1 MFSYII
7 SKAIYF
13 LENQGVI
20 LYPTDT
26 IWGIGC
32 DATNQKAVEK
42 IYQIKKRSETKSLI
56 LLVSDFQMLQKYVQ
70 LPTDFSS
77 FLNQQKKPTSVIY
90 ENPIGLAI
98 NTIASDNT
106 IAIRIAEDDF
116 CKQLISEFGKP
127 IVSTSANISG
137 EPSPSCFAE
146 ISPKIKN
153 SVDYVVPYRQDD
165 FQKKTSSQLVRLEK
179 NGEVKILRP

>member
-1 MFSYII
+1 MFSQII
-7 SKAIYF
+7 QKTIYF
-13 LENQGVI
+13 IENQKVI

-32 DATNQKAVEK
+32 DATDEKAVQK

-56 LLVSDFQMLQKYVQ
+56 LLVSDLEMLKKYVQ
-70 LPTDFSS
+70 LPKDFSY

-90 ENPIGLAI
+90 ENPNGLAI

-106 IAIRIAEDDF
+106 IAIRVVQDDF
-116 CKQLISEFGKP
+116 CKQLIAQFGKP

-146 ISPKIKN
+146 ISPEIKN
-153 SVDYVVPYRQDD
+153 SVDFIVPYRQDD
-165 FQKKTSSQLVRLEK
+165 FQKKTSSQLVRIGE